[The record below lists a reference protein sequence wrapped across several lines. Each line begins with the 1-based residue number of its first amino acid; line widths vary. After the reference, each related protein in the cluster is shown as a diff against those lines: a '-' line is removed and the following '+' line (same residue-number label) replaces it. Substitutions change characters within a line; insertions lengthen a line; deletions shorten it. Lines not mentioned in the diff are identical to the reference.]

1 MINEK
6 LKTLLECYLSL
17 SEDQNNLA
25 RSMSNLALSS
35 QDFERK
41 KNDFNSLTIKKKNI
55 VALIGDQLEK
65 MTKLEK

>member
-17 SEDQNNLA
+17 SEEQNNLA
-25 RSMSNLALSS
+25 RSMNNCSS
-35 QDFERK
+35 IDFERK
-41 KNDFNSLTIKKKNI
+41 KNEFNSITIKKKNI

>member
-6 LKTLLECYLSL
+6 LKTLLECYLSF

-25 RSMSNLALSS
+25 RSMGNLSS
-35 QDFERK
+35 EDLERK
-41 KNDFNSLTIKKKNI
+41 KNEFNSLTIKKKNLI
-55 VALIGDQLEK
+55 ALIGDQLEK

>member
-17 SEDQNNLA
+17 SEDQKNLA
-25 RSMSNLALSS
+25 KTMQNLSS

-41 KNDFNSLTIKKKNI
+41 KNEFNNLTIKKKNL

>member
-25 RSMSNLALSS
+25 RSMNNLSS
-35 QDFERK
+35 IDFESK
-41 KNDFNSLTIKKKNI
+41 KIEFNSLTIKKKNI
-55 VALIGDQLEK
+55 IALIGDQLEK

>member
-25 RSMSNLALSS
+25 RSMGNCSS
-35 QDFERK
+35 IDLDRK
-41 KNDFNSLTIKKKNI
+41 KNEFNSLTIKKKNI
-55 VALIGDQLEK
+55 IALIGDQLEK
-65 MTKLEK
+65 MTKLDK

>member
-25 RSMSNLALSS
+25 RSMNNLSS

-41 KNDFNSLTIKKKNI
+41 KIEFNSLTIKKKNI
-55 VALIGDQLEK
+55 IALVGDQLEK

>member
-25 RSMSNLALSS
+25 RSMNNCSS
-35 QDFERK
+35 IDLERK
-41 KNDFNSLTIKKKNI
+41 KNEFNSLTIKKKNI
-55 VALIGDQLEK
+55 IALIGDQLEK

>member
-25 RSMSNLALSS
+25 RSMCNLSS
-35 QDFERK
+35 IDLERK
-41 KNDFNSLTIKKKNI
+41 KNEFNSLTIKKKNLI
-55 VALIGDQLEK
+55 ALIGDQLEK

>member
-25 RSMSNLALSS
+25 RSMNNCSS
-35 QDFERK
+35 IDLERK

-55 VALIGDQLEK
+55 IALIGDQLEK

>member
-25 RSMSNLALSS
+25 RSMGNLSS
-35 QDFERK
+35 EDLERK
-41 KNDFNSLTIKKKNI
+41 KNDFNSLTIKKKNLI
-55 VALIGDQLEK
+55 ALIGDQLEK